1 VVVVTFWILKL
12 ADYPVDKQASAE
24 IDKKENRW

>member
-1 VVVVTFWILKL
+1 MVTFWMLEL